1 QDALVLVHGIDEH
14 HARNLRGIRCRI
26 ASNNA
31 SAKGVPDKNQWIMFA
46 ELVQRVVKL
55 EIELSMRARLGT
67 GIAPRIPGTVVRA
80 DSRKLFDSRLNKN
93 PVEGKIA
100 QTVFHYNRK
109 ISFARAVDMEA
120 MAAEINELTWRW
132 RTRHLGSRRWPAT
145 NHGYRQN
152 SQN

>member
-1 QDALVLVHGIDEH
+1 
-14 HARNLRGIRCRI
+14 
-26 ASNNA
+26 
-31 SAKGVPDKNQWIMFA
+31 
-46 ELVQRVVKL
+46 
-55 EIELSMRARLGT
+55 
-67 GIAPRIPGTVVRA
+67 
-80 DSRKLFDSRLNKN
+80 SRKLFDSRLNKN

-152 SQN
+152 SQNDRSPNSVHASSSVPGKNQENGTQEEAQSFRIVTS